1 MDKDKQRID
10 QLTNLLNKYN
20 HEYYVLNQSSV
31 TDQEYDSLMEELQS
45 LEEKRPDLKSRLS
58 PTSRV
63 GGGVSSG
70 FKKVTHKKYMLSI
83 GDVFNE
89 DELYDFDAS
98 IKKATGLDCIEYMC
112 EVKIDGL
119 ACSLLYE
126 NGDLQIASTRGDG
139 SVGEDV
145 TNNVLTIKSIPYH
158 IDYKNELE
166 VRGEV
171 YMPRASLE
179 QLNKI
184 RQEKG
189 EPLFANPRN
198 AAAGSLRNLDSKI
211 TASRKLDA
219 FWYYVPDALQMG
231 FKKHSEA
238 LDYIQSLGLRTNP
251 ERKIAYGIKQV
262 MDYVHLYHEKRPS
275 LDYDIDG
282 LVIKVNDMTLYD
294 EIGYTMKTPKWEI
307 AYKFPPE
314 QVLTRLNDIVLTV
327 GRTGRVTPN
336 ACLSPVRVAGSLISR
351 ATLNNE
357 DFIKK
362 LDIRIGDYVYLHK
375 AGDVIPEVVKVE
387 KSRRDESVKEYI
399 FPCTCPI
406 CNTQLVKSESEI
418 QARCPNANCPS
429 RSINKLIYFASDY
442 GMDINGMGDVLVEQL
457 FNENFLK
464 NFGDFYRLKDHQKEI
479 MLLDGI
485 GQKTCDILFNN
496 IEKSKQNTL
505 EMLIASFGIPLV
517 GKKTSKILA
526 QHYKTLDNLMH
537 TSKEELSGLQ
547 DIGDKSSE
555 VIYEYFN
562 NQENIKMI
570 EDLRL
575 LGLNF
580 NCLTVKADVQDNFFK
595 GKKFVLTGTL
605 LSASRNQMTSR
616 LEDLGAKSASSVSK
630 ATDFVIVGDQP
641 GSKYDKAIALGV
653 RIINEDELIQLLEEN
668 ERK

>member
-1 MDKDKQRID
+1 MDEDKKRID
-10 QLTNLLNKYN
+10 ELTELLNKYN

-31 TDQEYDSLMEELQS
+31 SDQEYDSLMEELQR

-58 PTSRV
+58 PTNRV

-83 GDVFNE
+83 SDVFNE
-89 DELYDFDAS
+89 DELYDFDAT
-98 IKKATGLDCIEYMC
+98 IKKATGLDKIEYMC

-119 ACSLLYE
+119 ACSLTYE
-126 NGDLQIASTRGDG
+126 NGDLQIGSTRGDG

-145 TNNVLTIKSIPYH
+145 TTNVLTIKSIPYH
-158 IDYKNELE
+158 IKDLRDIEI
-166 VRGEV
+166 RGEV
-171 YMPRASLE
+171 YMPKSSLVE
-179 QLNKI
+179 VNKQRELNN
-184 RQEKG
+184 
-189 EPLFANPRN
+189 EPLFANCRN
-198 AAAGSLRNLDSKI
+198 AAAGSLRNLDSKV
-211 TASRKLDA
+211 TASRKLNA
-219 FWYYVPDALQMG
+219 FWYYVPDGLELG

-238 LDYIQSLGLRTNP
+238 LDYIQSLGFRTNP
-251 ERKIAYGIKQV
+251 ERKIAYGIDQV
-262 MDYVHLYHEKRPS
+262 MEYVHLYHEKRPT

-314 QVLTRLNDIVLTV
+314 EVLTKLNDIVLTV

-336 ACLSPVRVAGSLISR
+336 ACLAPVRVAGSLISR

-375 AGDVIPEVVKVE
+375 AGDVIPEVCGVE
-387 KSRRDESVKEYI
+387 KSRRDGSQVEYK

-406 CNTQLVKSESEI
+406 CSSLLVKSESEI
-418 QARCPNANCPS
+418 QARCPNTSCPS

-442 GMDINGMGDVLVEQL
+442 GMDINGFGDALIEQL
-457 FNENFLK
+457 FNEDLLK
-464 NFGDFYRLKDHQKEI
+464 DFPDFYTLKDHLQEI

-485 GQKTCDILFNN
+485 GEKTCKTLFKN
-496 IEKSKQNTL
+496 IENSKNNTL
-505 EMLIASFGIPLV
+505 EMLISALGIPLV

-526 QHYKTLDNLMH
+526 QHYKSLDNLINS
-537 TSKEELSGLQ
+537 TKEELVGLQ
-547 DIGDKSSE
+547 DIGEKSAD
-555 VIYEYFN
+555 VIYSYFHEQAN
-562 NQENIKMI
+562 LDTINKLKE
-570 EDLRL
+570 

-580 NCLTVKADVQDNFFK
+580 NCLTIKADVEDNFFK

-605 LSASRNQMTSR
+605 ASASRNEMTSR

-641 GSKYDKAIALGV
+641 GSKYDKAVQLGV
-653 RIINEDELIQLLEEN
+653 RIISEDELIQLLKEN